1 MECDAVV
8 GCWEGSVLG
17 SGDGDVGGQDG
28 EGHGGGEGWAR
39 HRDEFGWYVLSLD
52 DIEVQCLA

>member
-1 MECDAVV
+1 
-8 GCWEGSVLG
+8 
-17 SGDGDVGGQDG
+17 VGGQDG